1 MPLPETP
8 GQSQANLGESLVCS
22 LLLSPGSWG
31 TQGFFVPSK
40 SVSLVLW
47 KFWWLLVGLM
57 WPPPRELMPH
67 PGLLYPKPQV
77 YSLWQATAD
86 PYFHR
91 RPSNTVLAQSLWD
104 LWVLMCI
111 TFVWALWV
119 SLECMQ
125 FILNAVLPLPS
136 CWGFSFALRCEV
148 SIFGGIQHSPVD
160 EKLSTRWQSRRTS
173 AHFLL

>member
-1 MPLPETP
+1 MKRTFFLVLDALSAPNPAAGHYWPMPLPETP
-8 GQSQANLGESLVCS
+8 GQSQENLGQSLVCS

-47 KFWWLLVGLM
+47 KFQWLLVGLM

-67 PGLLYPKPQV
+67 PGLLHPKPQV
-77 YSLWQATAD
+77 YSLRQATAD

-91 RPSNTVLAQSLWD
+91 TPSNTVLAQSLWD

-111 TFVWALWV
+111 TFVWALQV

-125 FILNAVLPLPS
+125 FNS
-136 CWGFSFALRCEV
+136 KCSFAPTV
-148 SIFGGIQHSPVD
+148 
-160 EKLSTRWQSRRTS
+160 
-173 AHFLL
+173 LLGLLLCS